1 MGAPL
6 AGKAGGSVSVL
17 LPIAPWAQER
27 PRLTTVGGFARAF
40 DPPRSR
46 AWKLVARGFFVAA
59 MAGRPLLIG
68 ALEVVIVAVIACPP
82 SQHRKRTPQPP
93 RWHTGPRLDWD
104 NVGKIVCDAMQ
115 GVVFGNDGQIARAT
129 VERWIGAQG
138 ESPSVTVEVRA
149 L

>member
-1 MGAPL
+1 MTAMGAPL

-82 SQHRKRTPQPP
+82 SQHRKRTPQPR

-104 NVGKIVCDAMQ
+104 NAALTPTESTFSSKSTLAK
-115 GVVFGNDGQIARAT
+115 F
-129 VERWIGAQG
+129 ERLL
-138 ESPSVTVEVRA
+138 PC